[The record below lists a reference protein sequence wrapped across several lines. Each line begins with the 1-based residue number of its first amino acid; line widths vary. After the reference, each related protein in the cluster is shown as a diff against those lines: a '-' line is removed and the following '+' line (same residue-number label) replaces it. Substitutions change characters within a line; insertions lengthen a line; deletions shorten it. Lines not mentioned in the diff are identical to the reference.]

1 MGDFGIAEGESVA
14 APFSRIVG
22 NGFDRQ
28 PFFSLSLLSL
38 VCGTSVAT
46 VGRKVGV
53 DGVIVCVFGLSPCRW
68 AGTFSEERGCG
79 KAGWYPQSDTTP
91 PYGYRDLFSLLCRA
105 R

>member
-1 MGDFGIAEGESVA
+1 MVMVD
-14 APFSRIVG
+14 
-22 NGFDRQ
+22 
-28 PFFSLSLLSL
+28 SLSLSQ

-53 DGVIVCVFGLSPCRW
+53 DGVIVCIFGLSPCLW
-68 AGTFSEERGCG
+68 AGTFSEERGYG
-79 KAGWYPQSDTTP
+79 KTGWYRFVDTTP